1 MMVNAWTG
9 ERHAYAI
16 LCLHLLVLMYHLR
29 ILFWWYDINCRCAA
43 SQIVSLHC
51 RPAHLCSMPLLYK
64 GITSMSSCRMHAA

>member
-43 SQIVSLHC
+43 SLLFPC
-51 RPAHLCSMPLLYK
+51 TAGLPTPCSMPLLYE
-64 GITSMSSCRMHAA
+64 GITSMYSCRMHAA